1 MATQAEPSHCIREAS
16 PNVPTP
22 VNQLQVKKRVVNL
35 VNPADAQVFSHQST
49 SPIGSPISTLTRTE
63 VLTTKTPSPPIL
75 PRLSELQQQAG
86 NLTPNSNGVKGILRP
101 SGTPGSGNGVR
112 FFHKKQFRVITPNSS
127 VLAPSPAKP
136 PPTPTS
142 SSFFSQLLAATMSPR
157 RKEPE
162 SEPEPEGN
170 EESWEKPGEE
180 GEVSLVASTGSA
192 GSIIIHSDEDAED
205 AEEEEPW
212 NGEPQIH
219 CSPLGLPAVPEGTTS
234 KDASYGEFELP
245 SVEWHLPEDMSNL
258 LSTRFPEK
266 DSFSVADPT
275 STSTIASP
283 RGLPADQSS
292 FRDALTSEAA
302 SRSLKRSK
310 MEKKAEA
317 EFWGVHPDESTI
329 SEIGRED
336 SNPTIRCQLPPFE
349 EQIPAIEEKSDTQE
363 PPLPIAQPVPA
374 MTPPYSTSSIF
385 ADMSAEQ
392 AELTWPLTHR
402 PGSDSSSTF
411 QSPNRLQSPELP
423 EVAPETPGTTVG
435 DVTEFYDCTA
445 MVLSP
450 SSDSTLAICST
461 STPLTSLLVP
471 PTKALFEAQTAHTD
485 ALSAELELYKD
496 LTEKLRNEVSERD
509 EVLAKLNMGALET
522 EMLYSQ
528 VQDLKKEL
536 AVAKAKAE
544 QAKVQAQ
551 NAQWQALPNLDLN
564 SPTPLMR
571 TRSVGLPSDRTIA
584 AQSEARD
591 LEIRLAKALA
601 DASAASRQLD
611 EVKKSRDHQALELE
625 EAQAEL
631 RDKDDREKSRMI
643 KASHPERNEED
654 GEVEK
659 MRKEMGK
666 LQRKVEEMEG
676 KGEEVEALR
685 QELEE
690 VYRQLEEVKD
700 QGDEVQALKAELSS
714 AHHQLDEYEL
724 TKADV
729 GALQKELAD
738 LRHHV
743 QELKQVKAADE
754 EEIEI
759 LLGQVAKLETES
771 REVEDLKYHFEQL
784 KQVKTADEEE
794 IENLLR
800 QVEKFKAERRQ
811 EDDWKSKVKEL
822 NKRVDME
829 GMRRQEVELKLE
841 EIKSREVKL
850 EGENRELRKSLQST
864 REQLAQAQSAPTTSS
879 ADAQELQSLRVQIDQ
894 LKSQSASK
902 DLEITNLQRRKA
914 ELKEDRE
921 MLNIALDSK
930 QQEVELMKRKFG
942 VRGVAGSTP
951 LGASQRT
958 NLDRGATPS
967 MINESFLPKTRTRHR
982 SSLAIQTPVPGYS
995 KRHSLETP
1003 LQGDHRHGVQLY
1015 PSTKITSRVM
1025 QKSESSEENT
1035 LPSRTLMDGSA
1046 ARYGSLR
1053 TKERKMTLA

>member
-1 MATQAEPSHCIREAS
+1 MTVPISVRSPLLTSRTTAVPDFPSVRTSKQQRNYPSDDYRLHNNISTTMAAQAESSHCILESS
-16 PNVPTP
+16 PRVPTP
-22 VNQLQVKKRVVNL
+22 AKQLQVKKRVVNL
-35 VNPADAQVFSHQST
+35 VNPA
-49 SPIGSPISTLTRTE
+49 
-63 VLTTKTPSPPIL
+63 
-75 PRLSELQQQAG
+75 
-86 NLTPNSNGVKGILRP
+86 
-101 SGTPGSGNGVR
+101 VR

-127 VLAPSPAKP
+127 VLPPSPAKP

-142 SSFFSQLLAATMSPR
+142 SSFFSQLLAVTMSPR

-162 SEPEPEGN
+162 SEPEPAGN

-180 GEVSLVASTGSA
+180 GELSLVASTGSA
-192 GSIIIHSDEDAED
+192 GSIIIHGDEDEED
-205 AEEEEPW
+205 VEEEESW

-219 CSPLGLPAVPEGTTS
+219 SSPLGLPAVPEGNTS

-258 LSTRFPEK
+258 LSTKFPEK

-275 STSTIASP
+275 STSTASS
-283 RGLPADQSS
+283 RDLFADQSS
-292 FRDALTSEAA
+292 FRDGLTSEAAA
-302 SRSLKRSK
+302 SRSLKHGKVERR
-310 MEKKAEA
+310 AEA
-317 EFWGVHPDESTI
+317 EFWGVQPDESAM
-329 SEIGRED
+329 SELGRED
-336 SNPTIRCQLPPFE
+336 SNPTIRCQLPPLE
-349 EQIPAIEEKSDTQE
+349 EQIPTIEEKSETQE
-363 PPLPIAQPVPA
+363 SPLSIAQPEPP
-374 MTPPYSTSSIF
+374 MTAPYSTSSIF

-402 PGSDSSSTF
+402 PGPDSSSTF
-411 QSPNRLQSPELP
+411 QSPSRIQSPEPP
-423 EVAPETPGTTVG
+423 EVAPETPRTTAG

-450 SSDSTLAICST
+450 SSDSPLATCS
-461 STPLTSLLVP
+461 SSAPLTSLLVQ
-471 PTKALFEAQTAHTD
+471 PTKALFEAQTAHTI
-485 ALSAELELYKD
+485 ALSTELELYKD

-509 EVLAKLNMGALET
+509 EVLAKLNMRALEA

-528 VQDLKKEL
+528 VQDLRKAL
-536 AVAKAKAE
+536 AVANAKAQ
-544 QAKVQAQ
+544 QAEVQAQ
-551 NAQWQALPNLDLN
+551 TAQQQTLPNLDLN

-571 TRSVGLPSDRTIA
+571 TRSAGLPSDRTMA

-601 DASAASRQLD
+601 DAAATSRQLE
-611 EVKKSRDHQALELE
+611 EVKNSRDQQALQLE
-625 EAQAEL
+625 EARAEL
-631 RDKDDREKSRMI
+631 RDKDDREKSRLI
-643 KASHPERNEED
+643 KASHPEENEED

-659 MRKEMGK
+659 MRKEMK
-666 LQRKVEEMEG
+666 ELQRKVGEMEG
-676 KGEEVEALR
+676 KEEEVQALR

-690 VYRQLEEVKD
+690 VHRELEEVKD
-700 QGDEVQALKAELSS
+700 QGSEVQALRTELSS

-724 TKADV
+724 MKADV
-729 GALQKELAD
+729 DALQKELAD

-754 EEIEI
+754 EEIET
-759 LLGQVAKLETES
+759 LLDQVAKLEVES
-771 REVEDLKYHFEQL
+771 RDVEDLKYHFDQL
-784 KQVKTADEEE
+784 KQVKTANEEE

-800 QVEKFKAERRQ
+800 QIEKLKAERRQ
-811 EDDWKSKVKEL
+811 EDEWKSKVEEL
-822 NKRVDME
+822 SKRVDME
-829 GMRRQEVELKLE
+829 GMRRQNVELELE
-841 EIKSREVKL
+841 EVRSREIKL

-864 REQLAQAQSAPTTSS
+864 REQLVQAQSVPTTSL
-879 ADAQELQSLRVQIDQ
+879 ADAQELQSLRVQIDH

-930 QQEVELMKRKFG
+930 QQEVELVSILFHTLDQIKAHWMIQMKRKFG

-958 NLDRGATPS
+958 NLDQGTTPS
-967 MINESFLPKTRTRHR
+967 MTNESFLPKTLTRRR
-982 SSLAIQTPVPGYS
+982 SSLAMQTPVPDYS

-1003 LQGDHRHGVQLY
+1003 LQGNHRHGVQLY
-1015 PSTKITSRVM
+1015 PSTKVASRVM
-1025 QKSESSEENT
+1025 QRSESREENIP
-1035 LPSRTLMDGSA
+1035 PSRASVGGSA

-1053 TKERKMTLA
+1053 TKEREMTLA